1 MASRF
6 ETIQQ
11 FLRDVLLEIPASSV
25 DLEKS
30 HSNLQVDI
38 TTQRNTGKSEKSIQ
52 RDSYIMSA
60 VLEHENLKDAVET
73 VCFGSARGRV
83 ARLLKN
89 RATDT
94 NAMNV
99 VTGQRRCGIDQ
110 HGCVKTRQR
119 SLLKGLL
126 LPGWNSV
133 TCLFYVCV
141 FEFLII

>member
-25 DLEKS
+25 EVEKS

-83 ARLLKN
+83 ARLLKKSSY
-89 RATDT
+89 RHQCHERGDRTET
-94 NAMNV
+94 
-99 VTGQRRCGIDQ
+99 
-110 HGCVKTRQR
+110 
-119 SLLKGLL
+119 L
-126 LPGWNSV
+126 W
-133 TCLFYVCV
+133 Y
-141 FEFLII
+141 